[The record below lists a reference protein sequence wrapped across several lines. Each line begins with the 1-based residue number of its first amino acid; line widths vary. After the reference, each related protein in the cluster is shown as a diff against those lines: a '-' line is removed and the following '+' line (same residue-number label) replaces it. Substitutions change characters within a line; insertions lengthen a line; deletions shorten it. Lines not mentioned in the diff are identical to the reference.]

1 MTVDADANT
10 SKHGI
15 KHDQDKV
22 RMDLVPWDAVVEIAK
37 ILTFGAR
44 KYADRNW
51 EKGFNWSR
59 VYGALM
65 RHLTLWFQGQD
76 TDNETGRSHL
86 SHAGCCIFFLLA
98 FVLRGVGVDDRPK
111 LPQDQIDAMGKYE
124 IKPKE

>member
-1 MTVDADANT
+1 M
-10 SKHGI
+10 SEEQKEGI
-15 KHDQDKV
+15 KHDQDKI
-22 RMDLVPWDAVVEIAK
+22 RMDLVPWDVVVEIAK

-76 TDNETGRSHL
+76 TDAETGRSHL
-86 SHAGCCIFFLLA
+86 AHAGCCLFFLLA
-98 FVLRGVGVDDRPK
+98 FVLRGVGKDDRPK
-111 LPQDQIDAMGKYE
+111 LTDAELENMTKYE
-124 IKPKE
+124 INPRQ

>member
-1 MTVDADANT
+1 MSDNETQ
-10 SKHGI
+10 GI
-15 KHDQDKV
+15 KHDQDKI
-22 RMDLVPWDAVVEIAK
+22 RMDLVPWDVVVEIAK

-76 TDNETGRSHL
+76 TDVETGRSHL
-86 SHAGCCIFFLLA
+86 AHAGCCLFFLLA
-98 FVLRGVGVDDRPK
+98 FVLRGVGKDDRPK
-111 LPQDQIDAMGKYE
+111 LTEAQIEEMTKYE
-124 IKPKE
+124 INPRV